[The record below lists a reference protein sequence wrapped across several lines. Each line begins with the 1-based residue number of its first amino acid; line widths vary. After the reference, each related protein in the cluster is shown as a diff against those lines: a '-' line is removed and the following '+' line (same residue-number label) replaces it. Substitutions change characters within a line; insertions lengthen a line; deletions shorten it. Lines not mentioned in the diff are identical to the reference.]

1 MERIEIDGINLHV
14 TREGRV
20 QWASDWTN
28 IHKLVTAGKLVRVCY
43 GPSTYGHTDIFLPG
57 REPRD

>member
-1 MERIEIDGINLHV
+1 MEYLEIDGIKLHV

-28 IHKLVTAGKLVRVCY
+28 LHKLVTAGKLVRVSY

-57 REPRD
+57 RVPP